1 MTYLYIMNK
10 SGRDYISSDKI
21 IQALE
26 NRLAMLNALLIDKRK
41 ALKNAPSGNLRIAK
55 SNGLVQYYRRIN
67 PKDTI
72 GSYIHVK
79 NKELA
84 ICLAQKEYD
93 KKVSSAAQAEIELL
107 NHTLRT
113 YNKRN
118 SKNLLAERVF
128 EKFSPLWQILIHP
141 IRKPDYLFE
150 QEWQAVTYKPKD
162 FSADMPEYLTARV
175 ERVRSKSEIIIA
187 DTLLRLKIPYR
198 YEYPLNLKTTK
209 GEKLTLYPDFTCLNL
224 RTRRE
229 FYWEHFGMMD
239 NSEYSEHAVQKLR
252 LYEQNGIIPGKNLII
267 TMETSTIPINT
278 KQIELLAKSYLFN
291 E

>member
-1 MTYLYIMNK
+1 M
-10 SGRDYISSDKI
+10 
-21 IQALE
+21 
-26 NRLAMLNALLIDKRK
+26 
-41 ALKNAPSGNLRIAK
+41 
-55 SNGLVQYYRRIN
+55 
-67 PKDTI
+67 
-72 GSYIHVK
+72 
-79 NKELA
+79 
-84 ICLAQKEYD
+84 
-93 KKVSSAAQAEIELL
+93 L

-113 YNKRN
+113 YNKKRN
-118 SKNLLAERVF
+118 KNLLAERVF

-141 IRKPDYLFE
+141 IRIPDYLYV

-162 FSADMPEYLTARV
+162 FSADMPEYLTARG

-198 YEYPLNLKTTK
+198 YEYPINVKTKK

-239 NSEYSEHAVQKLR
+239 NSEYSGNAVQKLH
-252 LYEQNGIIPGKNLII
+252 LYAQNGIIPGRNLII

>member
-26 NRLAMLNALLIDKRK
+26 NRLTMLNALLIDKRK

-55 SNGLVQYYRRIN
+55 SNGLVQYYRRMN

-72 GSYIHVK
+72 GSYIHAK
-79 NKELA
+79 DKEIA

-93 KKVSSAAQAEIELL
+93 KKVSRVVQAEIDLL
-107 NHTLRT
+107 NRTLEA
-113 YNKRN
+113 YNKMNDR
-118 SKNLLAERVF
+118 NLLAESVF
-128 EKFSPLWQILIHP
+128 EKFRPLWQILIHP
-141 IRKPDYLFE
+141 IRIPDSLYV
-150 QEWQAVTYKPKD
+150 QEWQSVTYKPKV
-162 FSADMPEYLTARV
+162 FSADMPEYLTARG

-187 DTLLRLKIPYR
+187 DTLLRLNIPYR
-198 YEYPLNLKTTK
+198 YEYPINLKNTN
-209 GEKLTLYPDFTCLNL
+209 GEKIKLYPDFSCLNL

-239 NSEYSEHAVQKLR
+239 NSEYSGNAVQKLH
-252 LYEQNGIIPGKNLII
+252 LYAQNGIIPGRNLII

-278 KQIELLAKSYLFN
+278 KQIELLAKFYLFN